1 MGAAET
7 ANVCALARPSRWFTL
22 INLVPGT
29 YAASY
34 RRTHTSI
41 KQAVLEWTTRLA
53 TPPLITIGPT
63 DSVQVSLTIYDA
75 AGNSVLPTDAR
86 IPTFFRGGP
95 RIFSPTPFRE
105 PGTPASG
112 GLGYLDLDALATTLT
127 DPSWSFEFTITRPT
141 GNELIIDRIALREL
155 ARTIVDTSD
164 TYGVDVADF
173 QPGQPSGAGSTTTT
187 GTLRLARTIDGAIA
201 STDDVLVLGW
211 EDVTSAADTPSTT
224 SAAFAA
230 LTLLE
235 ETAGVPVRFRVPI
248 RPMYVAAPPGDA
260 TGETG
265 RFRVRYL
272 VTGGGTAVVRLNTGS
287 TGSPYATA
295 GLASAVFA
303 WSPWIDCRFPTDA
316 TGAIATLTFEA
327 KTTAGTVYV
336 SAIHV
341 QQT

>member
-1 MGAAET
+1 MACAEA
-7 ANVCALARPSRWFTL
+7 ANVCAVGRPSRGFTIL
-22 INLVPGT
+22 NAFPGT
-29 YAASY
+29 YVASY
-34 RRTHTSI
+34 RRTHQSI
-41 KQAVLEWTTRLA
+41 KQAVMEWSTRLV
-53 TPPLITIGPT
+53 PPPGGTIGPT
-63 DSVQVSLTIYDA
+63 DSITVSLTIYDG
-75 AGNSVLPTDAR
+75 AGNSIPPTDSR

-95 RIFSPTPFRE
+95 RYFSQSALSN
-105 PGTPASG
+105 PGTPAMGSMG
-112 GLGYLDLDALATTLT
+112 FLDIEAAATTLT
-127 DPSWSFEFTITRPT
+127 DPSWSFEFVVSRPT
-141 GNELIIDRIALREL
+141 GTVLVVDRIAMREL
-155 ARTIVDTSD
+155 ARTIVNTSD

-173 QPGQPSGAGSTTTT
+173 QPGQPAGAGSTTTT
-187 GTLRLARTIDGAIA
+187 GTLRLAQTIDGAIA
-201 STDDVLVLGW
+201 STPDVLTLGW
-211 EDVTSAADTPSTT
+211 EESTNVVVTPSTT

-235 ETAGVPVRFRVPI
+235 ETAGVPMRFRVPI
-248 RPMYVAAPPGDA
+248 RPMYVEAPPGDA

-272 VTGGGTAVVRLNTGS
+272 VSGGGTATVRLNTGS

-303 WSPWIDCRFPTDA
+303 WSPWIDCRFPTNA